1 MSALYNIFRDAA
13 GVSTDSRN
21 LQAGQLFFA
30 LSGPTFNGNLFA
42 KQALDKGAIAVVV
55 DENILITDNRVI
67 RVENTLESLQTLSTE
82 HRKTLGTTIIAL
94 TGSNGKTTTK
104 ELIHSVLSTTFT
116 SVATQG
122 NLNNH
127 IGVPLTLLSLK
138 EDTEIGVVEMGANHP
153 GEIALLANITQPD
166 AGLITNFGKAHLEGF
181 GSLEGVV
188 NAKSE
193 LYDYLRNTN
202 GLIFANADDPKI
214 MAQLKGQDP
223 ITYGTATT
231 ARVPATLLKGENT
244 IRIEV
249 DQQEIQTQLIGA
261 YNGYNALAAYAIGR
275 HFGVSPQNAKRA
287 LESYISENNRSQIIR
302 KKDLHITLDAYN
314 ANPTSVEAA
323 LQNFKAMNGEEKVV
337 ILGDMFELGPQSF
350 HEHQAI
356 ISMVKDFDFTK
367 AYFVGSHFF
376 NHQKEFPFASFF
388 KNVAAVKKHIK
399 DTSIKNSL
407 ILVKGSRGMA
417 LEHLLNVL

>member
-13 GVSTDSRN
+13 GVSTDSRT
-21 LQAGQLFFA
+21 LQSGQLFFA
-30 LSGPTFNGNLFA
+30 LSGPNFDGNQFA

-55 DENILITDNRVI
+55 DEDISITDKRVI
-67 RVENTLESLQTLSTE
+67 RVENTLKSLQTLSTK

-116 SVATQG
+116 TVATQG

-127 IGVPLTLLSLK
+127 IGVPLTLLLLK

-153 GEIALLANITQPD
+153 GEIALLANIAQPD

-188 NAKSE
+188 KAKSE
-193 LYDYLRNTN
+193 LYDYLNNTS

-214 MAQLKGQDP
+214 MAQLTGQDP
-223 ITYGTATT
+223 ITYGTGTE
-231 ARVPATLLKGENT
+231 ARVSATLLTAEDA

-249 DQQEIQTQLIGA
+249 DQKEIQTQLSGA

-287 LESYISENNRSQIIR
+287 LESYIPDNNRSQLIR

-314 ANPTSVEAA
+314 ANPTSMQAA
-323 LQNFKAMNGEEKVV
+323 LASFSKKEGKKIAVLGQMN
-337 ILGDMFELGPQSF
+337 ELGK
-350 HEHQAI
+350 HTENEHKQLVDWI
-356 ISMVKDFDFTK
+356 KTSPLDDC
-367 AYFVGSHFF
+367 YWVGSAFA
-376 NHQKEFPFASFF
+376 PFVPTDRYFSNIDQAMDYFS
-388 KNVAAVKKHIK
+388 K
-399 DTSIKNSL
+399 TSLGQSSL
-407 ILVKGSRGMA
+407 LVKGSRSFT
-417 LEHLLNVL
+417 LEKLVDVFH

>member
-13 GVSTDSRN
+13 GVSTDSRT
-21 LQAGQLFFA
+21 LQSGQLFFA
-30 LSGPTFNGNLFA
+30 LSGPNFDGNQFA

-55 DENILITDNRVI
+55 DDDISITDNRVI
-67 RVENTLESLQTLSTE
+67 RVENTLKSLQILSTE

-138 EDTEIGVVEMGANHP
+138 ENTEIGIVEMGANHP
-153 GEIALLANITQPD
+153 GEIALLANIAQPD

-188 NAKSE
+188 KAKSE
-193 LYDYLRNTN
+193 LYDYLKNTN

-223 ITYGTATT
+223 ITYGTETT
-231 ARVPATLLKGENT
+231 ASVSATLLTEEDA

-249 DQQEIQTQLIGA
+249 NQQEIQTQLSGA

-275 HFGVSPQNAKRA
+275 HFGVSPQNAKKA
-287 LESYISENNRSQIIR
+287 LESYISKNNRSQLIR

-314 ANPTSVEAA
+314 ANPTSMQAA
-323 LQNFKAMNGEEKVV
+323 LASFSKKEGKKIAVLGQMN
-337 ILGDMFELGPQSF
+337 ELGK
-350 HEHQAI
+350 HTETEHKLLVDWI
-356 ISMVKDFDFTK
+356 KTSSIDDC
-367 AYFVGSHFF
+367 YWVGSA
-376 NHQKEFPFASFF
+376 FASFVSPDKYF
-388 KNVAAVKKHIK
+388 STVDQAMDYFSKTPLGQA
-399 DTSIKNSL
+399 SL
-407 ILVKGSRGMA
+407 LVKGSRSFT
-417 LEHLLNVL
+417 LEKLVDVFH

>member
-1 MSALYNIFRDAA
+1 MSALYNIFGDAA
-13 GVSTDSRN
+13 GVSTDSRT
-21 LQAGQLFFA
+21 LQSGQLFFA
-30 LSGPTFNGNLFA
+30 LSGPNFDGNQFA
-42 KQALDKGAIAVVV
+42 KQALDKGAIAVVI
-55 DENILITDNRVI
+55 DDDILITDNRVI
-67 RVENTLESLQTLSTE
+67 RVENSLKSLQTLSTE

-138 EDTEIGVVEMGANHP
+138 GDTEIGIVEMGANHP
-153 GEIALLANITQPD
+153 GEIALLANIAQPD

-188 NAKSE
+188 KAKSE
-193 LYDYLRNTN
+193 LYDYLKNTN

-223 ITYGTATT
+223 ITYGTETT
-231 ARVPATLLKGENT
+231 ARVSATLLTEEDA

-249 DQQEIQTQLIGA
+249 DQQEIQTQLSGA

-275 HFGVSPQNAKRA
+275 HFGVSPQNAKKA
-287 LESYISENNRSQIIR
+287 LESYISKNNRSQLIR
-302 KKDLHITLDAYN
+302 KKGLHITLDAYN
-314 ANPTSVEAA
+314 ANPTSMQAA
-323 LQNFKAMNGEEKVV
+323 LASFSKKEGKKIAVLGQMN
-337 ILGDMFELGPQSF
+337 ELGK
-350 HEHQAI
+350 HTETEHKLLVDWI
-356 ISMVKDFDFTK
+356 KTSSIDDC
-367 AYFVGSHFF
+367 YWVGSA
-376 NHQKEFPFASFF
+376 FASFVSPDKYF
-388 KNVAAVKKHIK
+388 STVDQAMDYFSKTPLGQA
-399 DTSIKNSL
+399 SL
-407 ILVKGSRGMA
+407 LVKGSRSFT
-417 LEHLLNVL
+417 LEKLVDVFH

>member
-1 MSALYNIFRDAA
+1 MSALYNIFGDAA
-13 GVSTDSRN
+13 GVSTDSRT
-21 LQAGQLFFA
+21 LQSGQLFFA
-30 LSGPTFNGNLFA
+30 LSGPNFDGNQFA
-42 KQALDKGAIAVVV
+42 KQALDKGAIAVVI
-55 DENILITDNRVI
+55 DDDILITDNRVI
-67 RVENTLESLQTLSTE
+67 RVENSLKSLQTLSTE

-138 EDTEIGVVEMGANHP
+138 GDTEIGIVEMGANHP
-153 GEIALLANITQPD
+153 GEIALLANIAQPD

-188 NAKSE
+188 KAKSE
-193 LYDYLRNTN
+193 LYDYLKNTN

-223 ITYGTATT
+223 ITYGTETT
-231 ARVPATLLKGENT
+231 ARVSATLLTEEDA

-249 DQQEIQTQLIGA
+249 DQQEIQTQLSGA

-275 HFGVSPQNAKRA
+275 HFGVSPQNAKKA
-287 LESYISENNRSQIIR
+287 LESYISKNNRSQLIR
-302 KKDLHITLDAYN
+302 KKGLHITLDAYN
-314 ANPTSVEAA
+314 ANPTSMQAA
-323 LQNFKAMNGEEKVV
+323 LASFSKIEGKKIAVLGQMN
-337 ILGDMFELGPQSF
+337 ELGK
-350 HEHQAI
+350 HTETEHKLLVDWI
-356 ISMVKDFDFTK
+356 KTSSIDDC
-367 AYFVGSHFF
+367 YWVGSA
-376 NHQKEFPFASFF
+376 FASFVSPDKYF
-388 KNVAAVKKHIK
+388 STVDQAMDYFSKTPLGQA
-399 DTSIKNSL
+399 SL
-407 ILVKGSRGMA
+407 LVKGSRSFT
-417 LEHLLNVL
+417 LEKLVDVFH

>member
-1 MSALYNIFRDAA
+1 MSALYNIFGDAA
-13 GVSTDSRN
+13 GVSTDSRT
-21 LQAGQLFFA
+21 LQSGQLFFA
-30 LSGPTFNGNLFA
+30 LSGPNFDGNQFA
-42 KQALDKGAIAVVV
+42 KQALDKGAIAVVI
-55 DENILITDNRVI
+55 DDDILITDNRVI
-67 RVENTLESLQTLSTE
+67 RVENSLKSLQTLSTE

-138 EDTEIGVVEMGANHP
+138 GDTEIGIVEMGANHP
-153 GEIALLANITQPD
+153 GEIALLANIAQPD

-188 NAKSE
+188 KAKSE
-193 LYDYLRNTN
+193 LYDYLKNTN

-223 ITYGTATT
+223 ITYGTETT
-231 ARVPATLLKGENT
+231 ARVSATLLTEEDA

-249 DQQEIQTQLIGA
+249 DQQEIQTQLSGA

-275 HFGVSPQNAKRA
+275 HFGVSPQNAKKA
-287 LESYISENNRSQIIR
+287 LESYISKNNRSQLIR

-314 ANPTSVEAA
+314 ANPTSMQAA
-323 LQNFKAMNGEEKVV
+323 LASFSKKEGKKIAVLGQMN
-337 ILGDMFELGPQSF
+337 ELGK
-350 HEHQAI
+350 HTETEHKLLVDWI
-356 ISMVKDFDFTK
+356 KTSSIDDC
-367 AYFVGSHFF
+367 YWVGSA
-376 NHQKEFPFASFF
+376 FASFVSPDKYF
-388 KNVAAVKKHIK
+388 STVDQAMDYFSKTPLGQA
-399 DTSIKNSL
+399 SL
-407 ILVKGSRGMA
+407 LVKGSRSFT
-417 LEHLLNVL
+417 LEKLVDVFH

>member
-13 GVSTDSRN
+13 GVSTDSRT
-21 LQAGQLFFA
+21 LQFGQLFFA
-30 LSGPTFNGNLFA
+30 LSGPNFDGNQFA

-55 DENILITDNRVI
+55 DEDISITDNRVI
-67 RVENTLESLQTLSTE
+67 RVENSLKSLQTLSTE

-104 ELIHSVLSTTFT
+104 ELIHSVLSTTFNT
-116 SVATQG
+116 VATQG

-138 EDTEIGVVEMGANHP
+138 NDTEIGIVEMGANHP
-153 GEIALLANITQPD
+153 GEIALLANIAQPD

-188 NAKSE
+188 KAKSE

-202 GLIFANADDPKI
+202 KLIFANADDPKI

-223 ITYGTATT
+223 ITYGTETT
-231 ARVPATLLKGENT
+231 ARVSATLLTEEDA

-249 DQQEIQTQLIGA
+249 DQQEIQTQLSGA

-275 HFGVSPQNAKRA
+275 HFGVSPQNAKKA
-287 LESYISENNRSQIIR
+287 LESYISKNNRSQLIR

-314 ANPTSVEAA
+314 ANPTSMQAA
-323 LQNFKAMNGEEKVV
+323 LASFSKKEGKKIAVLGQMN
-337 ILGDMFELGPQSF
+337 ELGK
-350 HEHQAI
+350 HTETEHKLLVDWI
-356 ISMVKDFDFTK
+356 KTSSIDDC
-367 AYFVGSHFF
+367 YWVGSAFAHFVSPDKYF
-376 NHQKEFPFASFF
+376 STVDQAMDYFSKTPLGQAS
-388 KNVAAVKKHIK
+388 
-399 DTSIKNSL
+399 L
-407 ILVKGSRGMA
+407 LVKGSRSFT
-417 LEHLLNVL
+417 LEKLVDVFH

>member
-1 MSALYNIFRDAA
+1 MSALYNIFGDAA
-13 GVSTDSRN
+13 GVSTDSRT
-21 LQAGQLFFA
+21 LQSGQLFFA
-30 LSGPTFNGNLFA
+30 LSGPNFDGNQFA

-55 DENILITDNRVI
+55 DDDISITDNRVI
-67 RVENTLESLQTLSTE
+67 RVENSLKSLQTLSTE

-116 SVATQG
+116 SLATQG

-138 EDTEIGVVEMGANHP
+138 GDTEIGIVEMGANHP
-153 GEIALLANITQPD
+153 GEIALLANIAQPD

-188 NAKSE
+188 KAKSE
-193 LYDYLRNTN
+193 LYDYLKNTN

-223 ITYGTATT
+223 ITYGTETT
-231 ARVPATLLKGENT
+231 ARVSATLLTEEDA

-249 DQQEIQTQLIGA
+249 DQQEIQTQLSGA

-275 HFGVSPQNAKRA
+275 HFGVSPQNAKKA
-287 LESYISENNRSQIIR
+287 LESYISKNNRSQLIR

-314 ANPTSVEAA
+314 ANPTSMQAA
-323 LQNFKAMNGEEKVV
+323 LASFSKKEGKKIAVLGQMN
-337 ILGDMFELGPQSF
+337 ELGK
-350 HEHQAI
+350 HTETEHKLLVDCI
-356 ISMVKDFDFTK
+356 KTSSIDDC
-367 AYFVGSHFF
+367 YWVGSA
-376 NHQKEFPFASFF
+376 FASFVSPDKYF
-388 KNVAAVKKHIK
+388 STVDQAMDYFSKTPLGQA
-399 DTSIKNSL
+399 SL
-407 ILVKGSRGMA
+407 LVKGSRSFT
-417 LEHLLNVL
+417 LEKLVDVFH

>member
-1 MSALYNIFRDAA
+1 MSALYNIFGDAA
-13 GVSTDSRN
+13 GVSTDSRT
-21 LQAGQLFFA
+21 LQSGQLFFA
-30 LSGPTFNGNLFA
+30 LSGPNFDGNQFA

-55 DENILITDNRVI
+55 DDDISITDNRVI
-67 RVENTLESLQTLSTE
+67 RVENSLKSLQTLSTE

-138 EDTEIGVVEMGANHP
+138 GDTEIGIVEMGANHP
-153 GEIALLANITQPD
+153 GEIALLANIAQPD

-188 NAKSE
+188 KAKSE
-193 LYDYLRNTN
+193 LYDYLKNTN

-223 ITYGTATT
+223 ITYGTETT
-231 ARVPATLLKGENT
+231 ARVSATLLTEEDA

-249 DQQEIQTQLIGA
+249 DQQEIQTQLSGA
-261 YNGYNALAAYAIGR
+261 YNGYNALTAYAIGR
-275 HFGVSPQNAKRA
+275 HFGVSPQNAKKA
-287 LESYISENNRSQIIR
+287 LESYISKNNRSQLIR

-314 ANPTSVEAA
+314 ANPTSMQAA
-323 LQNFKAMNGEEKVV
+323 LASFSKKEGKKIAVLGQMN
-337 ILGDMFELGPQSF
+337 ELGK
-350 HEHQAI
+350 HTETEHKLI
-356 ISMVKDFDFTK
+356 VDWIKTSSIDDC
-367 AYFVGSHFF
+367 YWVGSAFTSF
-376 NHQKEFPFASFF
+376 VSPDKYFSTVDQAMDYFSKTPLGQAS
-388 KNVAAVKKHIK
+388 
-399 DTSIKNSL
+399 L
-407 ILVKGSRGMA
+407 LVKGSRSFT
-417 LEHLLNVL
+417 LEKLVDVFH

>member
-13 GVSTDSRN
+13 GVSTDSRT

-30 LSGPTFNGNLFA
+30 LSGPNYNGNQFT
-42 KQALDKGAIAVVV
+42 KKALEKGAIAVVI
-55 DENILITDNRVI
+55 DEDISITDNRVI
-67 RVENTLESLQTLSTE
+67 RVENTLKSLQTLSTE

-287 LESYISENNRSQIIR
+287 LESYISDNNRSQIIR

-314 ANPTSVEAA
+314 ANPTSMRTA
-323 LQNFKAMNGEEKVV
+323 LASFSKKEGKKIA
-337 ILGDMFELGPQSF
+337 ILGQMNELGK
-350 HEHQAI
+350 HTEIEHKQLVDWI
-356 ISMVKDFDFTK
+356 K
-367 AYFVGSHFF
+367 ASPIDDCYWVGSAFA
-376 NHQKEFPFASFF
+376 PFVYSDKYFSTVDQAMDYFSKTPIGQAS
-388 KNVAAVKKHIK
+388 
-399 DTSIKNSL
+399 L
-407 ILVKGSRGMA
+407 LVKGSRSFT
-417 LEHLLNVL
+417 LEKLVDVFH

>member
-1 MSALYNIFRDAA
+1 MSALYNIFRDAV
-13 GVSTDSRN
+13 GVSTDSRT
-21 LQAGQLFFA
+21 LQSGQLFFA
-30 LSGPTFNGNLFA
+30 LSGPNFNGNQFA

-55 DENILITDNRVI
+55 DEDISITDNRVI
-67 RVENTLESLQTLSTE
+67 RVENTLKSLQTLSTE

-104 ELIHSVLSTTFT
+104 ELIHSVLSTTFNT
-116 SVATQG
+116 VATQG

-153 GEIALLANITQPD
+153 GEIELLANIAQPD

-188 NAKSE
+188 KAKSE
-193 LYDYLRNTN
+193 LYDYLKNTN

-223 ITYGTATT
+223 ITYGTETT
-231 ARVPATLLKGENT
+231 ARVSATLLTEKDA

-249 DQQEIQTQLIGA
+249 DQQEIQTQLSGA

-287 LESYISENNRSQIIR
+287 LESYIPDNNRSQLIR

-314 ANPTSVEAA
+314 ANPTSMQAA
-323 LQNFKAMNGEEKVV
+323 LASFSKKEGKKIAVLGQMN
-337 ILGDMFELGPQSF
+337 ELGK
-350 HEHQAI
+350 HTETEHKQLVDWIKTSSIDDCYWVGSAFAPFISSDKYFSTVDQAI
-356 ISMVKDFDFTK
+356 D
-367 AYFVGSHFF
+367 YFS
-376 NHQKEFPFASFF
+376 KTLLD
-388 KNVAAVKKHIK
+388 KHRF
-399 DTSIKNSL
+399 L
-407 ILVKGSRGMA
+407 
-417 LEHLLNVL
+417 

>member
-13 GVSTDSRN
+13 GVSTDSRT
-21 LQAGQLFFA
+21 LQSGQLFFA
-30 LSGPTFNGNLFA
+30 LSGSNFNGNQFA

-55 DENILITDNRVI
+55 DDDISITDNRVI
-67 RVENTLESLQTLSTE
+67 RIENTLESLQTLSTE

-138 EDTEIGVVEMGANHP
+138 EDTEIGIVEMGANHP
-153 GEIALLANITQPD
+153 GEIALLANIAQPD

-188 NAKSE
+188 KAKSE
-193 LYDYLRNTN
+193 LYDYLKDTN

-223 ITYGTATT
+223 ITYGTETT
-231 ARVPATLLKGENT
+231 ARVSATLLTEEDRV
-244 IRIEV
+244 RIAV
-249 DQQEIQTQLIGA
+249 DQQEIQTQLSGA

-275 HFGVSPQNAKRA
+275 HFGVSSQNAKSA
-287 LESYISENNRSQIIR
+287 LESYISENNRSQLIR

-314 ANPTSVEAA
+314 ANPTSMQAA
-323 LQNFKAMNGEEKVV
+323 LASFSKKEGKKIAVLGQMN
-337 ILGDMFELGPQSF
+337 ELGKHSEI
-350 HEHQAI
+350 EHKQLVDWI
-356 ISMVKDFDFTK
+356 K
-367 AYFVGSHFF
+367 ASSIDDCYWVGSAFA
-376 NHQKEFPFASFF
+376 PFVYSDKYFSTVDQAMDYFSKTPLGQAS
-388 KNVAAVKKHIK
+388 
-399 DTSIKNSL
+399 L
-407 ILVKGSRGMA
+407 LVKGSRSFT
-417 LEHLLNVL
+417 LEKLVDVFH